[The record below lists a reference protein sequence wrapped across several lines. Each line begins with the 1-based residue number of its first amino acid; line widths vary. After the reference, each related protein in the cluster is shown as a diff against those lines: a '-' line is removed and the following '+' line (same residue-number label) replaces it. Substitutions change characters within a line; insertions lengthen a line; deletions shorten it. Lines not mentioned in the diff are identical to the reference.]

1 MSHPTAICPFTVLSA
16 PRASSARSSTTVLAT
31 ESAVPNTRLGPR
43 SQPQDRAIRVAN
55 PVAAAIW
62 TMAPG
67 TAMRWTAIRSR
78 MEKWSPT
85 PNIISMTPI
94 SASSVVSS
102 MSATYPGVAGPMRIP
117 ATR

>member
-16 PRASSARSSTTVLAT
+16 RRASRARRSTTVLAT
-31 ESAVPNTRLGPR
+31 ESEIPNTRLAPR
-43 SQPQDRAIRVAN
+43 SQPQDRAVRTAS

-67 TAMRWTAIRSR
+67 TAMRCTARRSR

-94 SASSVVSS
+94 SASSLVSS
-102 MSATYPGVAGPMRIP
+102 MSAT
-117 ATR
+117 